1 MKFTKTYDMPASKV
15 AYKFTVN
22 IDITDPVAT
31 VAAQSIT
38 ESNSTSG
45 VVVPDVV
52 VPPGRNNLIVDNPF
66 ATTNPF
72 NGFNIGSG
80 VAGRIVQLTNSLI
93 NPVGKYVS
101 VRCDKTDPPY
111 PVGSTNRS
119 ELSRPSN
126 AEPFKQNTLRWYG
139 IRYYFPT
146 GYVNDPSAE
155 LIWQQHEYSGSAS
168 PHFAL
173 WTENGHIWVAINGAK
188 DYDLGAY
195 PLNTWISF
203 VMKVN
208 FSSSSTGV
216 IELWRNDVKL
226 IGTGT
231 PKSYVGAN
239 MPATD
244 SYLPYLKFGIYKW
257 QWIKSVGLS
266 NTTTRTLYVDQ
277 IRIGNNLAVYNDVK
291 PDA

>member
-1 MKFTKTYDMPASKV
+1 MPASKV
-15 AYKFTVN
+15 PYKFTVN

-72 NGFNIGSG
+72 NGFNLGSG
-80 VAGRIVQLTNSLI
+80 VAGRIIQVTNSLI
-93 NPVGKYVS
+93 NPIGKYVS
-101 VRCDKTDPPY
+101 VRCDKSDPPY

-126 AEPFKQNTLRWYG
+126 AEPFKQNTIRWYG
-139 IRYYFPT
+139 ARYYFPT
-146 GYVNDPSAE
+146 GYTSDPSAE
-155 LIWQQHEYSGSAS
+155 AIWQFHEYSGSAS
-168 PHFAL
+168 PYYSL
-173 WTENGHIWVAINGAK
+173 WTEAGHIWVSINGAK
-188 DYDLGAY
+188 SYDLGAY
-195 PLNTWISF
+195 ALNTWTAF
-203 VMKVN
+203 VLRVN
-208 FSSSSTGV
+208 WSSSSTGL
-216 IELWRNDVKL
+216 IEIWKDGVKV
-226 IGTGT
+226 TAAT
-231 PKSYVGAN
+231 KSGAN

-244 SYLPYLKFGIYKW
+244 SYLPYLKLGIYKW

-266 NTTTRTLYVDQ
+266 NTITRTLYVDQ

-291 PDA
+291 PDV